1 MGFSVNRRRLG
12 IKFVL
17 AKSARF
23 GGEKTPFVPT
33 LTRTRVYEALVQPR
47 SAMYALSSFFSL
59 HPLFRARNRIG
70 LLIGFVN
77 SG

>member
-1 MGFSVNRRRLG
+1 VNRRRLE

-33 LTRTRVYEALVQPR
+33 LTTTKVYEALVQPR
-47 SAMYALSSFFSL
+47 SAMHALSSFLSL
-59 HPLFRARNRIG
+59 RSLSRSKQNRITHWFRQFWIN
-70 LLIGFVN
+70 LV
-77 SG
+77 S